1 VEQPA
6 ARLANDQAAGPV
18 SAGGAVNRLLAP
30 LGLTLQR
37 TPGPGRATVE
47 RALGRLPELGV
58 DPRTVIDVG
67 AAYGDWS
74 EVAGRLFPNAQLLL
88 VEPLAEFAPFLKERK
103 RRLPRATVIAA
114 AAGRSAGTA
123 TLHVHPDLVG
133 TSLRVEPELGATGR
147 EVPVVTI
154 DDLIER
160 EGADGPFVLKLDV
173 QGGELDALAGASST
187 LPRTELV
194 QLETLLFP
202 FYEGAPGLAEVVSF
216 MHDAGFVVY
225 DVVDL
230 GYRPL
235 DGALSQ
241 VDLLF
246 VPEAS
251 ALRRHREYA
260 TAEQRRASD
269 DALRALFERRQQ
281 ELRR

>member
-1 VEQPA
+1 M
-6 ARLANDQAAGPV
+6 
-18 SAGGAVNRLLAP
+18 SAGSAVNRLLAP

-47 RALGRLPELGV
+47 RALGRLPDLGL

-74 EVAGRLFPNAQLLL
+74 ELAGRLFPNAQLFLI
-88 VEPLAEFAPFLKERK
+88 EPLAELAPFLEQRQ
-103 RRLPRATVIAA
+103 RRLPHATVIAA
-114 AAGRSAGTA
+114 AAGRVAGTA
-123 TLHVHPDLVG
+123 TLHVHADLVG
-133 TSLRVEPELGATGR
+133 TSLRVEPELGATER
-147 EVPVVTI
+147 EVQVVTI
-154 DDLIER
+154 DDLVQR
-160 EGADGPFVLKLDV
+160 QGAEGPIVIKLDV
-173 QGGELDALAGASST
+173 QGGELDVLAGAAAT
-187 LPRTELV
+187 LGRTELV

-202 FYEGAPGLAEVVSF
+202 FYEGAPDPTEVVSF

-241 VDLLF
+241 LDLLF

-251 ALRRHREYA
+251 ALRRHGEYA

-269 DALRALFERRQQ
+269 DALRALFDRRQR
-281 ELRR
+281 ELER